1 MRHPHHC
8 AYCFSPGRHRTG
20 LFFVLLLVFLSE
32 VRGLP
37 VEERLQAAMGMYF
50 SEHPDFKAGDHN
62 ERNVKGLV
70 AKNLEGRNKEELPG
84 LVAAM
89 DDEPLYQQVLVKLQ
103 ELQQR
108 EPSPDSTTSEEPPW
122 RRRGPRSERS
132 ERSERSRSPVRLVPR
147 SKALIPQ
154 SKAKALAAAAKA
166 KAKPKAKTMPKA
178 KLMPTAKHMP
188 KAKAKAQSAVH
199 GSVRLELDV
208 PEDNAKSGVL
218 GPRSTGSSSS
228 SSDVPEDDE
237 PVDEDWIHRNCW
249 MCSACGSMNL
259 RFTQWCV
266 CGTQREW
273 QEDWRWKPAEGDWV
287 CEMCGNNNFQWRT
300 WCAWSDCPTGDW
312 ECECGNV
319 NFARRRICNRKT
331 CQKPRPW

>member
-8 AYCFSPGRHRTG
+8 AYTFPPGRHRTG
-20 LFFVLLLVFLSE
+20 LFLVILLAFLSE

-37 VEERLQAAMGMYF
+37 VKERLQAAMRMYF
-50 SEHPDFKAGDHN
+50 SEHPDFKEGDYN
-62 ERNVKGLV
+62 ERKVKGLV
-70 AKNLEGRNKEELPG
+70 EKNLEGRNSEELPG
-84 LVAAM
+84 LVARM
-89 DDEPLYQQVLVKLQ
+89 DAEPLYQQVLVK
-103 ELQQR
+103 LQQR

-122 RRRGPRSERS
+122 RRRGPRSEGP
-132 ERSERSRSPVRLVPR
+132 RSERSRSPVRLVPR
-147 SKALIPQ
+147 SKALIPK
-154 SKAKALAAAAKA
+154 SKAKPMALAAAAKA
-166 KAKPKAKTMPKA
+166 KAAVNAKTMPKA
-178 KLMPTAKHMP
+178 KLLPTTKHMP

-208 PEDNAKSGVL
+208 PEDNAKSEVL

-237 PVDEDWIHRNCW
+237 PEDEDWVHRNCW
-249 MCSACGSMNL
+249 MCGACGSMNL

-287 CEMCGNNNFQWRT
+287 CEVCGNNNFQWRT

-312 ECECGNV
+312 ECVCGNV
-319 NFARRRICNRKT
+319 NFARRRICNRNT